1 MKKAAVVLGLVGAA
15 AGLSVSGLVMA
26 QADRDVLVWLG
37 AMGAIASSIGLMGA
51 ALSMRSPRFGAF
63 LMLVGAGGGIPML
76 TYMFVPAAFLLVGA
90 VLLALLGQKE
100 QPRS

>member
-15 AGLSVSGLVMA
+15 AGLSVSGLVMT
-26 QADRDVLVWLG
+26 QAERDVLVWLG
-37 AMGAIASSIGLMGA
+37 AMGAIASTIGLMGA
-51 ALSMRSPRFGAF
+51 ALSMRSPRIGSF
-63 LMLVGAGGGIPML
+63 LMLVGAAGGIPML

-90 VLLALLGQKE
+90 ALLALLGQKE